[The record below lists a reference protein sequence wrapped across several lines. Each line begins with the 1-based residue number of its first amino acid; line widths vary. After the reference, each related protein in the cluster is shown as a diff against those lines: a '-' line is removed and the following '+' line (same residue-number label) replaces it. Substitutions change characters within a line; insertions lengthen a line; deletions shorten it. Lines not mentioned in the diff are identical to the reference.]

1 MEVNVKI
8 CTCGTILDDSILEL
22 KKLKSDAYFGQL
34 KQWKVLDSITD
45 EFCNKPFLE
54 QIELY
59 ELDDVVQYEQE
70 IRGCGSIQ
78 CTSDSFLSKWE
89 YIAHI
94 RTSLFPH
101 FYACGRM
108 KISTTKLIEEI
119 EETTTH
125 IYNSFEKLGFSV
137 KLVTVLIETP
147 NSDKSEAESIAN
159 LFQDTY
165 KRDDADTSILLK
177 KAYEEISTYII
188 INIKGSRV
196 IDDITLYKFWQ
207 VIEAI
212 HIIQKNGHS
221 IVQGCREISNK
232 IALFEKKDFNV
243 QTLNELANYRK
254 TLLDSRRKFSN
265 YREMIKTMEAF
276 RNYQLDNFFELL
288 DSHKCNNQN
297 CLFHMQFFKQYENDK
312 KLIDRVSSVAE
323 QFIIDAEASLD
334 TIDIMKQTLYNNCL
348 QVRLKN
354 LQIVAVILAAS
365 ALIVGIASLIVGIA
379 SLDLGG
385 LL

>member
-1 MEVNVKI
+1 MEVTVQI
-8 CTCGTILDDSILEL
+8 STCGIVSDSAISEL
-22 KKLKSDAYFGQL
+22 KNLKSDTFFGQL
-34 KQWKVLDSITD
+34 KQWKVLDSITN

-59 ELDDVVQYEQE
+59 ELDDIVQYEQE

-78 CTSDSFLSKWE
+78 CTSNSFLSKWG
-89 YIAHI
+89 YTAHI

-101 FYACGRM
+101 FYACG
-108 KISTTKLIEEI
+108 KSKTSTTKLIEEI
-119 EETTTH
+119 EKTTNH

-137 KLVTVLIETP
+137 KLITVLIETP
-147 NSDKSEAESIAN
+147 NSDESEAESVAT

-165 KRDDADTSILLK
+165 RDDVGTSILLK

-188 INIKGSRV
+188 INRKGNRE
-196 IDDITLYKFWQ
+196 IEDIALYKFWQ
-207 VIEAI
+207 VVEAI
-212 HIIQKNGHS
+212 HIIEKNGHT

-232 IALFEKKDFNV
+232 IALFEKKDLNI

-276 RNYQLDNFFELL
+276 RSYQLDGFFELL
-288 DSHKCNNQN
+288 DAHKCNHQE
-297 CLFHMQFFKQYENDK
+297 CLLRIKFFKRYKNDK
-312 KLIDRVSSVAE
+312 KIIERISSAAE
-323 QFIIDAEASLD
+323 QFITDAENSLA
-334 TIDIMKQTLYNNCL
+334 TIDIIKQTLYNNNL

-354 LQIVAVILAAS
+354 LQIVAVILAAA

-379 SLDLGG
+379 SLI
-385 LL
+385 